1 MLWHK
6 VQGAGGVV
14 QLASF
19 SFSDVVFDPTNLST
33 YTFTNVDIG
42 EAAANRTLV
51 LPVYA
56 LANGGVVSS
65 VEVNSSPAT
74 LLAGPVVDTTQ
85 GRTYL
90 YAIDLTTNSTATIV
104 VTLTDSVF
112 RCAVG
117 VYSLYGFNSTPSS
130 ISENSLL
137 TGTDVTTAVTTDIS
151 PSSGDVVICCG
162 QVNNRAGVTGITW
175 SSSYGSLTE
184 DYDFNPEN
192 RFVSAASMVSP
203 SSGPLTIS
211 MAPTSAGTNIRELI
225 AASFSPT

>member
-14 QLASF
+14 QPASF
-19 SFSDVVFDPTNLST
+19 SFSDVVSDPANSST

-56 LANGGVVSS
+56 LAGNGEVSS
-65 VEVNSSPAT
+65 VEVNSNSAT
-74 LLAGPVVDTTQ
+74 LLAGPVVNTSQ
-85 GRTYL
+85 GKTYL
-90 YAIDLTTNSTATIV
+90 YAIDLAASSTATIV
-104 VTLTDSVF
+104 VTLNADVF
-112 RCAVG
+112 RLAVG

-130 ISENSLL
+130 ISENDLL
-137 TGTDVTTAVTTDIS
+137 TGTNETTAVTTAIS
-151 PSSGDVVICCG
+151 PSSGDAIICCG
-162 QVNNRAGVTGITW
+162 EVNTSPGVTGVTW

-203 SSGPLTIS
+203 SSGSLTIS
-211 MAPTSAGTNIRELI
+211 IAPTSAGTTIRELI
-225 AASFSPT
+225 AASFSPA